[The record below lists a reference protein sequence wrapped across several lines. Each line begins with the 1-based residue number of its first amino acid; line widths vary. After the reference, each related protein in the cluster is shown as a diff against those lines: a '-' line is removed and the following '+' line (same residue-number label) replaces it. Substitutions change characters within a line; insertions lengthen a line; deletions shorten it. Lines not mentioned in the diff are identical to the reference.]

1 MNITRISSNRSVRRG
16 FVASVIGAALLAV
29 GACGTT
35 ATDAVGTDVDTTD
48 GPRTSVP
55 PSTGPTLT
63 RTPPTAPPTTPPT
76 IETPAHPPATT
87 VAPSTAAPAT
97 SITLPDEPAR
107 PVATL
112 DQVISIRGTGM
123 HIRCS
128 GGGDTT
134 VLLIAGFEAGADGW
148 AVVEPALTPSTR
160 VCSYDRPGTGASDP
174 AVTTQTFATQA
185 VDLHD
190 LLVAAGEPG
199 PYVVVGHSM
208 GGGEAVVF
216 ASEYDDEVSG
226 LVLVDASP
234 VDWPAAI
241 CAVADD
247 GSDAARFLLGLCS
260 TSFLPSGNT
269 ERLDVVPAF
278 AVAAEVTS
286 LGSLPMSVITA
297 VDREVPDGLAA
308 EERAR
313 LTDVWDRGQQQWSRL
328 STAGRVVSVDET
340 GHYIQFD
347 RPEIVIDE
355 ITRLLP

>member
-1 MNITRISSNRSVRRG
+1 MNITTISSNRSVRRG
-16 FVASVIGAALLAV
+16 FAASIVGAALLAV
-29 GACGTT
+29 GACGT
-35 ATDAVGTDVDTTD
+35 AGTDAVGAGVDTTD
-48 GPRTSVP
+48 WPRTFVP
-55 PSTGPTLT
+55 SGPEP
-63 RTPPTAPPTTPPT
+63 TPTTTPPWVAST
-76 IETPAHPPATT
+76 THTPTTT
-87 VAPSTAAPAT
+87 VASTSTAAPAT
-97 SITLPDEPAR
+97 STTLSDEPPR
-107 PVATL
+107 PAAAL
-112 DQVISIRGTGM
+112 DQIIPVRGTGM

-128 GGGDTT
+128 GRGDTT

-174 AVTTQTFATQA
+174 AVATQTFATQA
-185 VDLHD
+185 RDLHE
-190 LLVAAGEPG
+190 LLTAAGEPG

-208 GGGEAVVF
+208 GGGEAVLF

-234 VDWPAAI
+234 VTWPAAI

-247 GSDAARFLLGLCS
+247 GTDAARFLLGLCS
-260 TSFLPSGNT
+260 TSFVPSGNA
-269 ERLDVVPAF
+269 ERLDVVRAS
-278 AVAAEVTS
+278 AGAAGVTS

-313 LTDVWDRGQQQWSRL
+313 LTDVWDRGQQQWSLL

-340 GHYIQFD
+340 GHYIQLD
-347 RPEIVIDE
+347 RPEVVIDA
-355 ITRLLP
+355 ITNLLP